1 MEDNKIKFLI
11 LDIYPNDNWRLV
23 KDTAGGYGTGNNFGN
38 NYLGKFMNLF
48 VSKTITMPPM
58 AAIYVH
64 SIIKNKNCYVKYTK
78 KLPKDDE
85 LKNYNYVIMPSSI
98 IAHETEIETL
108 KKITSLHSKV
118 FIIGIFANIKKD
130 AYQMKNSFVVPG
142 EPEAFFLDNKLDKE
156 NLDNFFTKEKKSYFG
171 RPFVDNLDELP
182 FPTWGDYLKDYP
194 LRNNFL
200 SFNKKNA
207 IPIVASR
214 GCPYSCFNYC
224 TYPLQ
229 QGRKVR
235 FRSVENIVNEI
246 KKWTIDLNAKKF
258 IFRDP
263 VFSINRKF
271 TVSLCE
277 EIIKQNLKI
286 EFLVETHLN
295 NLDDVLIDLLF
306 KAGLRLIYI
315 GVESAD
321 DGVLDDMKRFTIKND
336 TQFKII
342 KKLNDKGIN
351 VKSMFMLGSP
361 EDTEQ
366 TMLETIKYSNL
377 LPNQFV
383 QFSVFTPYPGTPIY
397 KDFEHKITSKRME
410 DFNQYNLVFEHKHIN
425 NKILNKYKKLAYK
438 SFYFRVKNFPTV
450 LRSLFSLVA

>member
-98 IAHETEIETL
+98 IAHETEVELL
-108 KKITSLHSKV
+108 KKVAEQNSKI
-118 FIIGIFANIKKD
+118 FIIGIFANIKKE
-130 AYQMKNSFVVPG
+130 AYQLKNSFVVPG

-156 NLDNFFTKEKKSYFG
+156 NLDTFFTKEGKKYFG
-171 RPFVDNLDELP
+171 RPFVNDLDELP
-182 FPTWGDYLKDYP
+182 FPTWDDYLKDYP

-200 SFNKKNA
+200 SFNKKDA
-207 IPIVASR
+207 IPIVGSR

-235 FRSVENIVNEI
+235 YRSVKNIVDEI
-246 KKWTIDLNAKKF
+246 KKWNKNLNAKKF

-277 EIIKQNLKI
+277 EIIKQELKI
-286 EFLVETHLN
+286 EFLIETHLN
-295 NLDDVLIDLLF
+295 NLDDELIDLLF
-306 KAGLRLIYI
+306 KAGLKLIYI
-315 GVESAD
+315 GVESVD
-321 DGVLDDMKRFTIKND
+321 KGVLNDMKRFT
-336 TQFKII
+336 
-342 KKLNDKGIN
+342 
-351 VKSMFMLGSP
+351 V
-361 EDTEQ
+361 
-366 TMLETIKYSNL
+366 MLETIKYSNL

-383 QFSVFTPYPGTPIY
+383 QFSVFTPYPGTPVY
-397 KDFEHKITSKRME
+397 KDFESKINTSRME
-410 DFNQYNLVFEHKHIN
+410 DFNQYNLVFEHKFIN
-425 NKILNKYKKLAYK
+425 NQILNKYKRIAYK
-438 SFYFRVKNFPTV
+438 SFYFKIKNIPTV
-450 LRSLFSLVA
+450 IRSFLSLVA